1 MTLAEEKY
9 ERFLHS
15 SYGAVIFSLVAVAGM
30 FLASDFV
37 RPMPL
42 FGNHGIVFPSIN
54 LWLPSALYSW
64 ADYIAIAGQVVLA
77 GILVAVNHF
86 YKISRSSSV
95 TFAALF
101 LWLQGMLPSLA
112 TQIHSGLFV
121 GIVMLAAISLMLR
134 SYNAPRNVRSIY
146 LAFFLMST
154 ASLWQIVLLP
164 LTAGMLVF
172 GLPSMKVF
180 RLKALIA
187 ASLGI
192 LTPWWILFCIGF
204 PVKPDFH
211 WHFSTAIFNTIPR
224 WQLIHLLVSA
234 AVSIIVGMSLTGVN
248 MLRIISAN
256 SRIRSTNGLLVLL
269 AAVTTLL
276 LFVDSDNFPAYLTF
290 INILAAFQLGHFL
303 RIYKGKRLCYGTV
316 TVLVVLE
323 FALYVWELWI

>member
-54 LWLPSALYSW
+54 LWLPSSLYSW

-77 GILVAVNHF
+77 AILVAVNHF
-86 YKISRSSSV
+86 YKISRSSSI

-101 LWLQGMLPSLA
+101 LWLQGMLPSLS

-121 GIVMLAAISLMLR
+121 GVVMLVAISLMLG
-134 SYNAPRNVRSIY
+134 SYNAPRSVRSVY

-164 LTAGMLVF
+164 LTAAMFVF
-172 GLPSMKVF
+172 GLPTMKIF
-180 RLKALIA
+180 RLKAFLA
-187 ASLGI
+187 ALLGI
-192 LTPWWILFCIGF
+192 ATPWWFFFCVGF
-204 PVKPDFH
+204 PVTPDFH
-211 WHFSTAIFNTIPR
+211 WHFSTAIFTTIPH
-224 WQLIHLLVSA
+224 WQLIHLLVA
-234 AVSIIVGMSLTGVN
+234 AALSIIIGMSLTGVN

-256 SRIRSTNGLLVLL
+256 SRTRSTNGLLVLL
-269 AAVTTLL
+269 AVVTTLL
-276 LFVDSDNFPAYLTF
+276 LFIDSDNFPAYLTL
-290 INILAAFQLGHFL
+290 INILAAFQIGHFL
-303 RIYKGKRLCYGTV
+303 HIYKGTRLCYITI
-316 TVLVVLE
+316 TVLVAVE
-323 FALYVWELWI
+323 FGLYVWELWI

>member
-30 FLASDFV
+30 FLASDIV

-54 LWLPSALYSW
+54 LWLPSALYPW
-64 ADYIAIAGQVVLA
+64 ADYIAVAGQVVLA
-77 GILVAVNHF
+77 AILVAVNHF

-121 GIVMLAAISLMLR
+121 GTVMLAAVALMLG

-146 LAFFLMST
+146 LAFFLMSA

-180 RLKALIA
+180 RLKALLA
-187 ASLGI
+187 ALLGI
-192 LTPWWILFCIGF
+192 ATPWWIMFCIGF
-204 PVKPDFH
+204 PVKPDFN
-211 WHFSTAIFNTIPR
+211 WHFSAAVFTTIPR
-224 WQLIHLLVSA
+224 WQLIHLIV
-234 AVSIIVGMSLTGVN
+234 AVVLSIGVGMALTMVN

-256 SRIRSTNGLLVLL
+256 SRIRSTNGLLVLM
-269 AAVTTLL
+269 AAVTTILL
-276 LFVDSDNFPAYLTF
+276 LVDSDNFPAYLTL
-290 INILAAFQLGHFL
+290 INIFAAFQLGHFL
-303 RIYKGKRLCYGTV
+303 HIYKGTRLCYGAV
-316 TVLVVLE
+316 SVLVGLE
-323 FALYVWELWI
+323 FAMYVWELWI